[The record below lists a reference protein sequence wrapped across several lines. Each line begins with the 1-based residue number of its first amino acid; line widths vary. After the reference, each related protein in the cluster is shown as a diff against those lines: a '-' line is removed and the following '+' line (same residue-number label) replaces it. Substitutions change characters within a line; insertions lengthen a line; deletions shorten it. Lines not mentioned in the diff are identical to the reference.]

1 MAKPSPDM
9 MNFQADRIERV
20 LASHR
25 VPVRV
30 HSGTVM
36 PRWIRFLLTPALG
49 AKVASVRNL
58 SEELALAL
66 GAADVRVARE
76 GESIAVEV
84 PRDDPEPVLLSNL
97 LRTLAAIPPVTACLG
112 FTDDGRPLLL
122 RLPRRMWPMCSSPG
136 PPAPARPSSCAA
148 WSSRWRCATG
158 SRNCSSRSSTPRA
171 AGSCRWAACRTSWPT
186 SPSDPAAAL
195 NLLERLLV
203 EMERRDRANV
213 SAPRIVIV
221 IDELLD
227 LLATGGKPVELA
239 LTRLAQRGR
248 EAGLHLVAGAQKPS
262 AAALGPM
269 LKANFPVRLIGRVG
283 SAEDARVAARGR
295 TNAERLLGRGDF
307 MWRPATP
314 CAFRRRD
321 PGGRV
326 AGAASRPGVINFQ
339 VRRSLPWISACCGT
353 TTTPS
358 ASSMRRWRGPWSF
371 TARSTACSPPSATC
385 TPACSPPTSPPWRR
399 ACGCGPTA
407 PSSRITSGSGSRRR

>member
-1 MAKPSPDM
+1 MSKPSPDM

-84 PRDDPEPVLLSNL
+84 PRTDPEPVLLSQL
-97 LRTLAAIPPVTACLG
+97 LNTLTAIPPITACLG

-122 RLPRRMWPMCSSPG
+122 RLPSPDVAHVLIAG
-136 PPAPARPSSCAA
+136 
-148 WSSRWRCATG
+148 ATG
-158 SRNCSSRSSTPRA
+158 SGKTELMRSLVVSLALRNRQSKLQFALIDPKSRGFLPLGGLPHLIA
-171 AGSCRWAACRTSWPT
+171 DIA
-186 SPSDPAAAL
+186 SDPASAL

-203 EMERRDRANV
+203 EMERRDRENV
-213 SAPRIVIV
+213 SSPRIVIV

-262 AAALGPM
+262 AAVLGPM

-283 SAEDARVAARGR
+283 SAEDARVAAGVAG

-307 MWRPATP
+307 MLVAAGHTVRFQAAWIPAAEWP
-314 CAFRRRD
+314 ELL
-321 PGGRV
+321 
-326 AGAASRPGVINFQ
+326 AGLV
-339 VRRSLPWISACCGT
+339 
-353 TTTPS
+353 
-358 ASSMRRWRGPWSF
+358 
-371 TARSTACSPPSATC
+371 
-385 TPACSPPTSPPWRR
+385 
-399 ACGCGPTA
+399 
-407 PSSRITSGSGSRRR
+407 